1 MTQFHHLDECGDP
14 GLGLGK
20 GASSHFTLALVQ
32 TAKRASIPALVELRR
47 ACHLSPHFEFK
58 FHDTAETLKATFFA
72 ALRPVPF
79 RVRIAVVDKARL
91 PESFLAMSGQEL
103 YIHFLT
109 ELVLRVSE
117 LEIANDIL
125 VTDRA
130 TKAFR
135 RALRLH
141 LSERVC
147 ELHRVR
153 PFKKIACGDATHE
166 DGLQCAD
173 MIAGAVARYVIH
185 SDDGFYRLFRSKVAD
200 LWQYPGDMK

>member
-1 MTQFHHLDECGDP
+1 MDECGDP
-14 GLGLGK
+14 GLDLGK

-32 TAKRASIPALVELRR
+32 TAKRASIPALVEL
-47 ACHLSPHFEFK
+47 
-58 FHDTAETLKATFFA
+58 ETLKAAFFA

-109 ELVLRVSE
+109 ELVLQVSE

-141 LSERVC
+141 ISERVR

-153 PFKKIACGDATHE
+153 PFKKIARGDAANE
-166 DGLQCAD
+166 DGLQGAD
-173 MIAGAVARYVIH
+173 MMAGAVARYIIRG
-185 SDDGFYRLFRSKVAD
+185 DDTFYRLFRSKVVD
-200 LWQYPGDMK
+200 LWQYPGDKK

>member
-14 GLGLGK
+14 GLDLSR

-32 TAKRASIPALVELRR
+32 TAERASIPALVKLRR
-47 ACHLSPHFEFK
+47 ARHLSPYFEFK
-58 FHDTAETLKATFFA
+58 FHDTAETLKAAFFA

-79 RVRIAVVDKARL
+79 RVRVAVVDKARL
-91 PESFLAMSGQEL
+91 PESFMAMSGQEL

-109 ELVLRVSE
+109 ELVLRASE

-135 RALRLH
+135 RALRLC
-141 LSERVC
+141 LSERARA
-147 ELHRVR
+147 LNRVR
-153 PFKKIACGDATHE
+153 PFKKIARGDADNE

-173 MIAGAVARYVIH
+173 MIAGAVARYFIRG
-185 SDDGFYRLFRSKVAD
+185 DDAFYRPLRSKVVD
-200 LWQYPGDMK
+200 LWQYPEKRI